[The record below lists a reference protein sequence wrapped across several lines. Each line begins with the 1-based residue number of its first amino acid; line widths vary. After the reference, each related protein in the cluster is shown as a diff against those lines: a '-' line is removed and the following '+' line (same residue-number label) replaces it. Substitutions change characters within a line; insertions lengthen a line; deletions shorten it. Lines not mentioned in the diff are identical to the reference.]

1 VLAAGRFVSS
11 ASAFLMLFLV
21 LYLTGPRGL
30 GVVPAGVIAGS
41 NGVGALLGNF
51 TGGRFGDRHGHRRVL
66 LLTASVV
73 GVLTALI
80 PWQPVW
86 LLAVTM
92 PVTGYL
98 GAVASLGQGALAA
111 LAVPAGSRR
120 SSVAVSRAA
129 SNAGFVIGPPV
140 GALLATHGYDTLFV
154 LDGAL
159 TLVLRH
165 VTSRFLPDEAP
176 VVRQPDARAGLW
188 RAVRSDRSLLLLLPG
203 VVLVDL
209 VYRQLYATLPLHL
222 RDHGQPLGLYTALV
236 AIGSG
241 LILAFEIPVALW
253 LRDRPAIPV
262 IATGYALVAVGFVI
276 FGLPWLGVAGAA
288 VVAMVVLTAGEIL
301 YKTTAT
307 AHVLDAAPSHLVGQ
321 YQGLYTG
328 AATSG
333 TMLSAPLGGIVYAAS
348 PGLLWPLCGVVAGL
362 GAVLAVAAGRVGAG
376 RVGAGR
382 VSAGRVGAGS
392 VRAGLPG
399 AGGRT
404 AATTAGET
412 ASAEARRAG

>member
-1 VLAAGRFVSS
+1 MGELRDLPRVVWVLAAGRFVSS

-30 GVVPAGVIAGS
+30 GVVPAGIVAGS
-41 NGVGALLGNF
+41 NGVGALLGNV

-66 LLTASVV
+66 LLTASAV

-92 PVTGYL
+92 PLTGYL

-140 GALLATHGYDTLFV
+140 GALLAARGYDTLFV
-154 LDGAL
+154 LDGVL

-176 VVRQPDARAGLW
+176 VVRAEGAPSGLW
-188 RAVRSDRSLLLLLPG
+188 RAVRADRSLLLLLPG
-203 VVLVDL
+203 VVLV
-209 VYRQLYATLPLHL
+209 YRQLYSTLPLHL
-222 RDHGQPLGLYTALV
+222 RDHGQPLALYTLLV

-241 LILAFEIPVALW
+241 LILVLEIPVALW

-262 IATGYALVAVGFVI
+262 IATGYALVAVGFVV
-276 FGLPWLGVAGAA
+276 FGLPWLGVAVAA

-307 AHVLDAAPSHLVGQ
+307 AHVLDAAPPHLVGQ

-333 TMLSAPLGGIVYAAS
+333 TMLSAPLGGIVYAAA
-348 PGLLWPLCGVVAGL
+348 PGLLWPLCGVVAGI
-362 GAVLAVAAGRVGAG
+362 GAVLALAAGRVGG
-376 RVGAGR
+376 GAGTT
-382 VSAGRVGAGS
+382 A
-392 VRAGLPG
+392 LPG
-399 AGGRT
+399 PGRGAT
-404 AATTAGET
+404 ATATGEAAPAGE
-412 ASAEARRAG
+412 AR

>member
-1 VLAAGRFVSS
+1 MRDLRDLPRVVWVLAAGRFVSS

-30 GVVPAGVIAGS
+30 GVVPAGLIAGS
-41 NGVGALLGNF
+41 NGVGALLGNV

-66 LLTASVV
+66 LLTATVV
-73 GVLTALI
+73 GVLTLLI

-86 LLAVTM
+86 VLAVSM

-98 GAVASLGQGALAA
+98 GAVASLSQGALAA

-129 SNAGFVIGPPV
+129 SNAGFVIGPPL
-140 GALLATHGYDTLFV
+140 GALLASRGYDALFV
-154 LDGAL
+154 VDGIL

-165 VTSRFLPDEAP
+165 VTSRFLPAEAP
-176 VVRQPDARAGLW
+176 VVRDPAAPAGLW
-188 RAVRSDRSLLLLLPG
+188 RSVRADRSLLLLLPG

-209 VYRQLYATLPLHL
+209 VYRQLYSTLPLHL
-222 RDHGQPLGLYTALV
+222 RDEGQPLALYTALV

-241 LILAFEIPVALW
+241 LILALEIPVALW
-253 LRDRPAIPV
+253 LRDRPAIPI

-276 FGLPWLGVAGAA
+276 FGVTWLGVGVAA

-307 AHVLDAAPSHLVGQ
+307 AHVLDAAPIHLVGQ

-333 TMLSAPLGGIVYAAS
+333 TMLSAPLGGIVYAAQ
-348 PGLLWPLCGVVAGL
+348 PGLLWPLCGAVAGIGTL
-362 GAVLAVAAGRVGAG
+362 LAVAAGRVDAG
-376 RVGAGR
+376 QRHPVD
-382 VSAGRVGAGS
+382 
-392 VRAGLPG
+392 
-399 AGGRT
+399 
-404 AATTAGET
+404 AAA
-412 ASAEARRAG
+412 